1 MMNMNALWKKG
12 KFLSHYL
19 LILLFVLLSG
29 FNVVVVYSQQESQ
42 DYLQRQPHPQ
52 QTSSCPIRE
61 QLKSL
66 VRDPSREDCHCD
78 QDGFTEGWEIS
89 CLKVSSH
96 VKDSQA
102 TVKHKFTTINS
113 TFVKEARDTS
123 TDGHHHPDL
132 HESSLSFSIKSSDN
146 KAIEVNCDESVPD
159 FKPAMFQ
166 GKRNVFLHSFQE

>member
-1 MMNMNALWKKG
+1 MNPFWNKR

-19 LILLFVLLSG
+19 LILLLSG
-29 FNVVVVYSQQESQ
+29 FNVVVVHSQQESQ
-42 DYLQRQPHPQ
+42 DYLQRQPHHQP
-52 QTSSCPIRE
+52 TSSCPNRE

-102 TVKHKFTTINS
+102 ATAKHKTINS
-113 TFVKEARDTS
+113 SFVKEVRDTS
-123 TDGHHHPDL
+123 TDEHHHPDL
-132 HESSLSFSIKSSDN
+132 HGSSLSFSVKSSDN

-166 GKRNVFLHSFQE
+166 GKLDTFLHSCQE